1 MAKRVII
8 HVTNEDPIEAEM
20 EDLPNP
26 QDNYVVF
33 SNPRRRDGRSLNY
46 ITQGA
51 RSFIFP
57 WTRIT
62 FIEVMVS
69 EAEHRE
75 VIDFYREER

>member
-8 HVTNEDPIEAEM
+8 HVNNEDPIEAELD
-20 EDLPNP
+20 DLPNP

-33 SNPRRRDGRSLNY
+33 SNPRRRDGRALGY
-46 ITQGA
+46 VTQGA

-75 VIDFYREER
+75 VLEFYREER